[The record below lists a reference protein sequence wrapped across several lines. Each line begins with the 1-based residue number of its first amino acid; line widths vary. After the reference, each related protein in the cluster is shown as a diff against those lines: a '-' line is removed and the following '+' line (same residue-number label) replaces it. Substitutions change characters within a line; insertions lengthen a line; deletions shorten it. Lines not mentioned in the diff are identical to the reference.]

1 MTTSSL
7 RIFAAGIALI
17 FAVLTGL
24 FTGMAAAGPQQCGT
38 SGESPNQT
46 PGQNQNEA
54 TPGTGRRGGNPG
66 GDQKTV
72 QPKPPGQTPPG
83 ENTQPGPGGGLP
95 GGRNTEG
102 GLNTA
107 GSNRRPLA
115 VGTAEDCSGG
125 FSGPAAAVGFLGAL
139 LAGAA
144 VTALLFVRRRD
155 AAPAPAAAV
164 SDGSNGHADGD
175 RTTLVQNVIYV
186 RDRVTS
192 KALADRLGW
201 ALQEVGVTTVAPTGQ
216 KFDPAHHE
224 AGGSATTN
232 DPSKVGTIAA
242 VEVPGYLDRGAV
254 LRAPVVTVYRQDGK

>member
-7 RIFAAGIALI
+7 RIIAAGIALI

-24 FTGMAAAGPQQCGT
+24 FTGMAAASTQQCVT
-38 SGESPNQT
+38 SDESPGQG

-54 TPGTGRRGGNPG
+54 TPGTGRRGGTPG
-66 GDQKTV
+66 GDQKTA
-72 QPKPPGQTPPG
+72 QPDQTPGG

-95 GGRNTEG
+95 GDNNTEG

-107 GSNRRPLA
+107 DSKLQPLA
-115 VGTAEDCSGG
+115 VDAATECSGS
-125 FSGPAAAVGFLGAL
+125 FSVPAAMVGFFGAL
-139 LAGAA
+139 LAGGA
-144 VTALLFVRRRD
+144 VAALLFVRRPET
-155 AAPAPAAAV
+155 APVAPVAV
-164 SDGSNGHADGD
+164 TDSPNGHADGE
-175 RTTLVQNVIYV
+175 RSTLVQNCIYV

-201 ALQEVGVTTVAPTGQ
+201 ALREVGVTTVAPTGQ
-216 KFDPAHHE
+216 HFDPAHHE
-224 AGGSATTN
+224 AGGSAATS

-242 VEVPGYLDRGAV
+242 VEVPGYLDRGVV